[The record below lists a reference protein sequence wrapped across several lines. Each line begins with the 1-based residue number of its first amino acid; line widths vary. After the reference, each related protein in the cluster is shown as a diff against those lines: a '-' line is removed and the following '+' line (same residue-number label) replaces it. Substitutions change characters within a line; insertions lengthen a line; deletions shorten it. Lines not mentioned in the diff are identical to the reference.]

1 MLPSRVPKS
10 EGPGASNFLGPDK
23 ADQIRLLELAE
34 TGATDFGLAEVFAA
48 HINLHTHLR
57 ES

>member
-1 MLPSRVPKS
+1 MLPSPVPKS
-10 EGPGASNFLGPDK
+10 KGPGAPNFLGPDK

-34 TGATDFGLAEVFAA
+34 AGAADFGLAEVFAA
-48 HINLHTHLR
+48 HIDLHTHLR